1 MPLSEHEQHLL
12 DEMERSL
19 YRNDGDFVASVSP
32 VSGRPTYRSMVLGL
46 LLGVTGIAVIVSG
59 VMLQLAIL
67 GVVGFV
73 VMFAGVLLA
82 ISSPKRS
89 YGHASSGQTSSGQAW
104 PGHDSP
110 GQGSQASNNRPRAS
124 FMDRMNQR
132 WDKRQDE
139 RGQ

>member
-46 LLGVTGIAVIVSG
+46 LLGVAGIVVIVSG

-89 YGHASSGQTSSGQAW
+89 SGQALFGQAW

-110 GQGSQASNNRPRAS
+110 GQGSKASNNRPRSS